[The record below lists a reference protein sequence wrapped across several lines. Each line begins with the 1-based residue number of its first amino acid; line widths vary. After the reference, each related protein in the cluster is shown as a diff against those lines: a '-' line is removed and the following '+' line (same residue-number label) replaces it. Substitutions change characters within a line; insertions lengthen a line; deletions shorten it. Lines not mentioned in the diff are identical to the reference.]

1 MDEKK
6 KKALQYHELLLELSR
21 TLACYAGLVFEAE
34 DIDVEADG
42 MMRELRQMIERIRR
56 VRDSEPPPMP
66 EMVYEP
72 TEKEEPAI

>member
-1 MDEKK
+1 MDKK

-21 TLACYAGLVFEAE
+21 TVAQGLVFEAE

-72 TEKEEPAI
+72 TGKEEPTI

>member
-6 KKALQYHELLLELSR
+6 KKALTYHELLLELSR
-21 TLACYAGLVFEAE
+21 TVAQGLVFEAE

-56 VRDSEPPPMP
+56 VKDNEQAVP
-66 EMVYEP
+66 ELTYEP
-72 TEKEEPAI
+72 EPVKQEPVI

>member
-6 KKALQYHELLLELSR
+6 KKALAYHELLLELSR
-21 TLACYAGLVFEAE
+21 TVAQGLVFEAE

-56 VRDSEPPPMP
+56 VRGSEPPPMP

-72 TEKEEPAI
+72 TGKEEPTI

>member
-21 TLACYAGLVFEAE
+21 TVAQGLVFEAE

-72 TEKEEPAI
+72 TGKEEPKI

>member
-21 TLACYAGLVFEAE
+21 TVAQGLVFEAE
-34 DIDVEADG
+34 DIDVETDG

-72 TEKEEPAI
+72 TGKEEPTI

>member
-1 MDEKK
+1 MDKK

-21 TLACYAGLVFEAE
+21 TVAQGLVFEAE

-72 TEKEEPAI
+72 TGKEVPTI

>member
-21 TLACYAGLVFEAE
+21 TVAQGLVFEAE

-72 TEKEEPAI
+72 TGKEEPAI

>member
-21 TLACYAGLVFEAE
+21 TVAQGLVFEAA

-56 VRDSEPPPMP
+56 VRDSEPPPVP

-72 TEKEEPAI
+72 TGKEEPTI

>member
-21 TLACYAGLVFEAE
+21 TVAQGLVFEAE

-56 VRDSEPPPMP
+56 VRDSETPPMP

-72 TEKEEPAI
+72 TGKEEPTI

>member
-21 TLACYAGLVFEAE
+21 TVAQGLVFEAE

>member
-1 MDEKK
+1 MDKK

-21 TLACYAGLVFEAE
+21 TVANGLVFEVE

-72 TEKEEPAI
+72 TGKEEPTI

>member
-21 TLACYAGLVFEAE
+21 TVAQGLVFEAE

-72 TEKEEPAI
+72 TGKEEPTI

>member
-21 TLACYAGLVFEAE
+21 TVANGLVFEVE

-72 TEKEEPAI
+72 TGKEEPTI

>member
-21 TLACYAGLVFEAE
+21 TVANGLVFEAE

-72 TEKEEPAI
+72 TGKEEPTI

>member
-21 TLACYAGLVFEAE
+21 TVAQGLVFEAE

-72 TEKEEPAI
+72 TEKEEPKI